1 LSNLKVTNNRN
12 KKVCVVVPFY
22 NEKETI
28 ANIIS
33 ESLKYVQFVFAVNDG
48 SDDGFSINAKSIIG
62 VMTLAAEQGCELVLK
77 IEGLDEDNA
86 ANELAE
92 FFESGFGEQ

>member
-1 LSNLKVTNNRN
+1 
-12 KKVCVVVPFY
+12 
-22 NEKETI
+22 
-28 ANIIS
+28 
-33 ESLKYVQFVFAVNDG
+33 
-48 SDDGFSINAKSIIG
+48 
-62 VMTLAAEQGCELVLK
+62 MTLAAEQGCELVLK